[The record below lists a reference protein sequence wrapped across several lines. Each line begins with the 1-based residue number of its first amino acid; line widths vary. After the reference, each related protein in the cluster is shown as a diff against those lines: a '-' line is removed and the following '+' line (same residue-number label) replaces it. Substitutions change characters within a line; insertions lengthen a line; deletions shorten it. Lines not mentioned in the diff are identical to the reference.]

1 MADSNITKRA
11 LAAALKALMEETPFA
26 KISVGD
32 ILLAICE
39 HLYENRDFYRK
50 AFKIAGQN
58 SFAEY
63 FREMLEP
70 LIDRVAQN
78 VFAEE
83 EDRSFTWRF
92 TPARRS
98 T

>member
-1 MADSNITKRA
+1 MT
-11 LAAALKALMEETPFA
+11 
-26 KISVGD
+26 VGD